1 MGKPFLSRHFLGED
15 PTCIAAVP
23 FAAAGAA
30 EAGVA
35 TTHNLLAL
43 GTWSEDAQVGGSA
56 MRVSHDRRPPSTAA
70 AARRR
75 RPPPLTAATCGA
87 HPQESRLTI
96 VDLAVGHT
104 DDEIASHPAMKR
116 LASFTHSGRV
126 AALEVRRRL
135 GAATAHARKAS

>member
-1 MGKPFLSRHFLGED
+1 MGKPFLSRHFIGED

-56 MRVSHDRRPPSTAA
+56 MRVSHDRRRPALPPPPAV

-75 RPPPLTAATCGA
+75 SLLRRAVPT
-87 HPQESRLTI
+87 HRSR
-96 VDLAVGHT
+96 G
-104 DDEIASHPAMKR
+104 
-116 LASFTHSGRV
+116 
-126 AALEVRRRL
+126 
-135 GAATAHARKAS
+135 